1 MLNYKIM
8 IKLTFFLKSIE
19 IDLKKMS
26 SLIYNNKIFIMY
38 KSMNILNK
46 RVIFNRKIFI
56 RKIAGSETA
65 VF

>member
-1 MLNYKIM
+1 M
-8 IKLTFFLKSIE
+8 IKLTFFQKVLKLI
-19 IDLKKMS
+19 KKMS
-26 SLIYNNKIFIMY
+26 SLINNNKIFIMY

>member
-1 MLNYKIM
+1 
-8 IKLTFFLKSIE
+8 
-19 IDLKKMS
+19 MS

-46 RVIFNRKIFI
+46 KVTFNRKIFI